1 MSFCGRFTSNSK
13 LDGDMFQRQKNW
25 ISDVLWKPKKAHSL
39 EQLRYCIMIDLSKM
53 LGNVMMYAYC
63 LEVFANNSSRHTT
76 SLVFVLLIS
85 NNDTLFLPSRQ

>member
-1 MSFCGRFTSNSK
+1 
-13 LDGDMFQRQKNW
+13 MFQRQKNW

-39 EQLRYCIMIDLSKM
+39 EQLRYCVMVDLSKM

-63 LEVFANNSSRHTT
+63 LEVFADNSSRHTT

-85 NNDTLFLPSRQ
+85 NDDSLFLPSRQ